1 MKINKFFMAA
11 LVASAGMSFTACSD
25 EFLDETQITQHDTE
39 YFKTQD
45 GINDLVTGA
54 YQTLKFR
61 YEYQWAYN
69 MWHMGVDE
77 FTGGNNDIAAY
88 NHYSSALNSTQGD
101 VATVW
106 NTYYGLIEQTNI
118 IIQNIPLYYNQGSAD
133 YNTRLGEGYF
143 LRAYGYFELV
153 KLFGGVPIKLEPA
166 NGKIQ
171 TYFTRAS
178 EEDCYK
184 QIISDFEQAY
194 NLLPATASQTGRIT
208 KSAAA
213 HFLAKSHLFR
223 ASEANDKWNSS
234 YKSSDLDAVI
244 KYGKE
249 VLAAHPLCDNFLD
262 LWNYSKP
269 NDDNET
275 VSEVV
280 LAAQFSD
287 NSDSWGRF
295 GNQMHLCYP
304 SVYQNLAGC
313 VRDISGGREF
323 CYVSATEY
331 AMEVFDRVNDS
342 RFWKSFIT
350 VYNCNRGSAAPKWD
364 ATQAA
369 YFPDGAVA
377 DKGRFVGGTP
387 GIKYIVNEPGDKRF
401 TDLDGKRNQ
410 LNVLKNGKL
419 CNTHTFVRYYA
430 NESFNW
436 NVNKNER
443 TGNYYTLYP
452 HNRSVAISK
461 WRDGSR
467 NGYNSQF
474 GCRDAITARSAE
486 DVLMIAEAY
495 IRQGE
500 GQYQNA
506 LTYLNMLRDRA
517 GYFAG
522 EDRSKSKDGGQ
533 AYLNNPLGTGVA
545 NLDGAIYTDANTYY
559 ESNNIAE
566 TTAETKSIMHL
577 NSVDD
582 VYNMPNEQR
591 IYNTLKCNT
600 NAEKMMCFL
609 LDERSRELIGEGHRY
624 EDLVRTRTLDARWH
638 AFNDGAGQGI
648 GNFDPA
654 KHYYRP
660 IPQSFLNDI
669 TNEDGSSLT
678 AEQKQAMQNPGY

>member
-1 MKINKFFMAA
+1 MKLNKLCIAA
-11 LVASAGMSFTACSD
+11 LVAGSFGMTSCSD
-25 EFLDETQITQHDTE
+25 DFLNEEQITQHDTE
-39 YFKTQD
+39 YFKTQE
-45 GINDLVTGA
+45 GIDALVTGD
-54 YQTLKFR
+54 YQNLKFR
-61 YEYQWAYN
+61 YEYQWAYL
-69 MWHMGVDE
+69 MWHMGIDE

-88 NHYSSALNSTQGD
+88 NHYSTALNSSEGNL
-101 VATVW
+101 ATVW
-106 NTYYGLIEQTNI
+106 NTYYGEIEQSNV
-118 IIQNIPLYYNQGSAD
+118 IIQNVPLYYNQSDAH

-143 LRAYGYFELV
+143 LRAYAYFELV
-153 KLFGGVPIKLEPA
+153 KLFGGVPLKLNPSTGVES
-166 NGKIQ
+166 
-171 TYFTRAS
+171 YFTRAS
-178 EEDCYK
+178 EQEVYS

-194 NLLPATASQTGRIT
+194 NLLPTTPEQTGRLT
-208 KSAAA
+208 KWAAA
-213 HFLAKSHLFR
+213 HFLAKAHLFR
-223 ASEANDKWNSS
+223 ASEANDSWNSS
-234 YKSSDLDAVI
+234 TKSSDLEAVI

-249 VLAAHPLCDNFLD
+249 VLSAHPLCSNFLD
-262 LWNYSKP
+262 LWNYTKP
-269 NDDNET
+269 NDANET

-304 SVYQNLAGC
+304 SVYMNLAGC

-350 VYNCNRGSAAPKWD
+350 CYGCNRSSAAPAWD
-364 ATQAA
+364 ESQAA
-369 YFPDGAVA
+369 YLPAGAA
-377 DKGRFVGGTP
+377 VGGKRFGANEV
-387 GIKYIVNEPGDKRF
+387 GIKYIVNNPEDTRF
-401 TDLDGKRNQ
+401 TDLGTGRSQ
-410 LNVLKNGKL
+410 LEVLNNGVL
-419 CNTHTFVRYYA
+419 ENTHTFIRYYA

-436 NVNKNER
+436 NVNKSER

-452 HNRSVAISK
+452 HNRSVALSK
-461 WRDGSR
+461 YRDGSR

-486 DVLMIAEAY
+486 DALMVAEAY

-500 GQYQNA
+500 GQYNNA
-506 LTYLNMLRDRA
+506 ITYINMLRDRA
-517 GYFAG
+517 GYAAG
-522 EDRSKSKDGGQ
+522 EDRSKSPDGGQ
-533 AYLNNPLGTGVA
+533 AYLNNSLGIGVTG
-545 NLDGAIYTDANTYY
+545 DGAIYTDANTYY

-566 TTAETKSIMHL
+566 TTAETKTAMHL

-591 IYNTLKCNT
+591 IYTALNCTT
-600 NAEKMMCFL
+600 NAQKMMCFL

-648 GNFDPA
+648 GNFDA
-654 KHYYRP
+654 SKHYYRP
-660 IPQSFLNDI
+660 IPQSFLDGI
-669 TNEDGSSLT
+669 TNENGQKLSD
-678 AEQKQAMQNPGY
+678 AEKAAMQNPGY

>member
-1 MKINKFFMAA
+1 MKLNKIFLAA
-11 LVASAGMSFTACSD
+11 FVAGCVGMTSCSD
-25 EFLDETQITQHDTE
+25 EFLKEEQITQHDTE
-39 YFKTQD
+39 YFKTQEGLD
-45 GINDLVTGA
+45 ALVTGA

-61 YEYQWAYN
+61 YMYAWAYV

-88 NHYSSALNSTQGD
+88 NHYSTALNSTEGNLS
-101 VATVW
+101 TVW
-106 NTYYGLIEQTNI
+106 NTYYGLIEQANI
-118 IIQNIPLYYNQGSAD
+118 VIQNMPLYYNQSSSD

-153 KLFGGVPIKLEPA
+153 KLFGGVPLKLQPSTGVES
-166 NGKIQ
+166 
-171 TYFTRAS
+171 YFTRAS
-178 EEDCYK
+178 DEECYK
-184 QIISDFEQAY
+184 QIIEDFEQAY
-194 NLLPATASQTGRIT
+194 KLLPTSSLQTGRILKT
-208 KSAAA
+208 AAA

-223 ASEANDKWNSS
+223 ASEANDSWNGN
-234 YKSSDLDAVI
+234 YKSSDLEAVI

-249 VLAAHPLCDNFLD
+249 VLAAHPLCSNFLD
-262 LWNYSKP
+262 LWNYTKP
-269 NDDNET
+269 NDVNET

-295 GNQMHLCYP
+295 GNQIHLCYP
-304 SVYQNLAGC
+304 SVYMNLAGC
-313 VRDISGGREF
+313 ARDISGGREF

-331 AMEVFDRVNDS
+331 AMQVFDRVNDS

-350 VYNCNRGSAAPKWD
+350 CYGCNQGSKAPVYTD
-364 ATQAA
+364 DDAA
-369 YFPDGAVA
+369 YLPAGASVG
-377 DKGRFVGGTP
+377 DKRFKGGEV

-401 TDLDGKRNQ
+401 TDAGSGRSQ
-410 LNVLKNGKL
+410 LSVLKDGVL
-419 CNTHTFVRYYA
+419 ENTHTFIRYYA
-430 NESFNW
+430 DESFNW
-436 NVNKNER
+436 NVNKSER

-500 GQYQNA
+500 SQYQNA
-506 LTYLNMLRDRA
+506 ITYLNMLRDRA
-517 GYFAG
+517 GYYEG
-522 EDRSKSKDGGQ
+522 EDRSKSPDGGQ
-533 AYLNNPLGTGVA
+533 AYLNNSLGVGINGA
-545 NLDGAIYTDANTYY
+545 DGAIYTDANTYY

-566 TTAETKSIMHL
+566 TTAETKSTMHL

-591 IYNTLKCNT
+591 IYNALSCTT
-600 NAEKMMCFL
+600 NAQKMMCFL

-648 GNFDPA
+648 GNFDA
-654 KHYYRP
+654 SKHYLRP
-660 IPQSFLNDI
+660 IPQSFLDGI
-669 TNEDGSSLT
+669 TNEGG
-678 AEQKQAMQNPGY
+678 QKLSDSEKAAMQNPGY

>member
-1 MKINKFFMAA
+1 MKLNKVYIAA
-11 LVASAGMSFTACSD
+11 LLVAGTVGMSSCKED
-25 EFLDETQITQHDTE
+25 FLDENQITKHDTE
-39 YFKTQD
+39 YFKTQE
-45 GINDLVTGA
+45 GIDALVTGA

-61 YEYQWAYN
+61 YEYQWAYK
-69 MWHMGVDE
+69 MWHMGIDE
-77 FTGGNNDIAAY
+77 FTGGNNDMADY
-88 NHYSSALNSTQGD
+88 NHYSSALNSSQGD
-101 VATVW
+101 LATVW
-106 NTYYGLIEQTNI
+106 NTYYGLIEQSNI
-118 IIQNIPLYYNQGSAD
+118 IIQNVPVYYNKSNAN

-153 KLFGGVPIKLEPA
+153 KLFGGVPIKLSPSVGVE
-166 NGKIQ
+166 

-194 NLLPATASQTGRIT
+194 NLLPTSSNQTGRIL

-213 HFLAKSHLFR
+213 HFLAKAHLFR
-223 ASEANDKWNSS
+223 ASEGCDNWNSS
-234 YKSSDLDAVI
+234 YKAADLDAVI

-249 VLAAHPLCDNFLD
+249 VIAAHPLCGNFLD
-262 LWNYSKP
+262 LWNYTKP
-269 NDDNET
+269 NDANES

-295 GNQMHLCYP
+295 GNQMSLCYP
-304 SVYQNLAGC
+304 SVYQNLSGC

-350 VYNCNRGSAAPKWD
+350 CYGCNKGSAAPKWD
-364 ATQAA
+364 ASDAA
-369 YFPDGAVA
+369 YFPEGAVA
-377 DKGRFVGGTP
+377 GDTRFKGGEI
-387 GIKYIVNEPGDKRF
+387 GIKYIVNNPEDTRF
-401 TDLDGKRNQ
+401 TDAGTGRSDLAVLKDGK
-410 LNVLKNGKL
+410 LE
-419 CNTHTFVRYYA
+419 NTHTFIRYYA

-436 NVNKNER
+436 NVKKEER

-452 HNRSVAISK
+452 HNRSVALSK
-461 WRDGSR
+461 YRDGSR

-486 DVLMIAEAY
+486 DVLMVAEAY
-495 IRQGE
+495 IRKGE
-500 GQYQNA
+500 SEYGNA
-506 LTYLNMLRDRA
+506 ITYLNMLRDRA
-517 GYFAG
+517 GYAAG
-522 EDRSKSKDGGQ
+522 EDRSKSPDGGQ

-559 ESNNIAE
+559 ESNNIAV
-566 TTAETKSIMHL
+566 TTAETKSVMHL
-577 NSVDD
+577 NSVAD

-591 IYNTLKCNT
+591 IYKALNCTT
-600 NAEKMMCFL
+600 NAQKMMCFL

-648 GNFDPA
+648 GYFDPA

>member
-1 MKINKFFMAA
+1 MKLNKVYIAA
-11 LVASAGMSFTACSD
+11 LLVAGTVGMSSCKGD
-25 EFLDETQITQHDTE
+25 FLDETQITQHDTE
-39 YFKTQD
+39 YFKTQEGLD
-45 GINDLVTGA
+45 KLVTGA
-54 YQTLKFR
+54 YQTLKYR
-61 YEYQWAYN
+61 YEYQWAYK
-69 MWHMGVDE
+69 MWHMGIDE

-88 NHYSSALNSTQGD
+88 NHYSSALSSTEGD
-101 VATVW
+101 IAGVW

-118 IIQNIPLYYNQGSAD
+118 IIQNMPLYYNQSSAD

-153 KLFGGVPIKLEPA
+153 KLYGGVPLKLEPA
-166 NGKIQ
+166 NGVIQ
-171 TYFTRAS
+171 TSYTRAS
-178 EEDCYK
+178 EEECYK
-184 QIISDFEQAY
+184 QIISDLEQAY
-194 NLLPATASQTGRIT
+194 NLLPTSSLQTGRIL

-213 HFLAKSHLFR
+213 HYLAKTHLFR
-223 ASEANDKWNSS
+223 ASEAYDSWNSS
-234 YKSSDLDAVI
+234 YKSGDLDAVI

-249 VLAAHPLCDNFLD
+249 VLAAHPLCNNFLD
-262 LWNYSKP
+262 LWNYTKP
-269 NDDNET
+269 NDANES

-304 SVYQNLAGC
+304 SVYQNLSGS

-331 AMEVFDRVNDS
+331 AMEVFDRINDS

-350 VYNCNRGSAAPKWD
+350 CYGCNKGGAAPKWEEAD
-364 ATQAA
+364 AA
-369 YFPDGAVA
+369 YFPKGAVA
-377 DKGRFVGGTP
+377 NQPRFKGGEV
-387 GIKYIVNEPGDKRF
+387 GIKYIVNTPEDTRF
-401 TDLDGKRNQ
+401 TDAGTGRND
-410 LNVLKNGKL
+410 LAVLKDGVL
-419 CNTHTFVRYYA
+419 ENTHTFIRYYA
-430 NESFNW
+430 NEQFSW
-436 NVNKNER
+436 NVKKEER

-452 HNRSVAISK
+452 HNRSVALSK
-461 WRDGSR
+461 YRDGSR

-495 IRQGE
+495 IRKGE
-500 GQYQNA
+500 SEYVNA
-506 LTYLNMLRDRA
+506 ITYLNMLRDRA
-517 GYFAG
+517 GYASG
-522 EDRSKSKDGGQ
+522 EDRSKSIDGGQ

-545 NLDGAIYTDANTYY
+545 NLDGAIYTDENTYY
-559 ESNNIAE
+559 ESNNIAV

-577 NSVDD
+577 NNVDD

-591 IYNTLKCNT
+591 IYKALNCTT
-600 NAEKMMCFL
+600 NAQKMMCFL

-648 GNFDPA
+648 GNFDPS

-660 IPQSFLNDI
+660 IPQSFLDDI

-678 AEQKQAMQNPGY
+678 PEQKQAMQNPGY

>member
-1 MKINKFFMAA
+1 M
-11 LVASAGMSFTACSD
+11 
-25 EFLDETQITQHDTE
+25 
-39 YFKTQD
+39 
-45 GINDLVTGA
+45 
-54 YQTLKFR
+54 
-61 YEYQWAYN
+61 
-69 MWHMGVDE
+69 
-77 FTGGNNDIAAY
+77 
-88 NHYSSALNSTQGD
+88 
-101 VATVW
+101 
-106 NTYYGLIEQTNI
+106 
-118 IIQNIPLYYNQGSAD
+118 
-133 YNTRLGEGYF
+133 
-143 LRAYGYFELV
+143 
-153 KLFGGVPIKLEPA
+153 KLFGGVPLKLQPSSSLE
-166 NGKIQ
+166 
-171 TYFTRAS
+171 TYFTRATAD
-178 EEDCYK
+178 ECYK

-194 NLLPATASQTGRIT
+194 NLLPTSSLQTGRLLKT
-208 KSAAA
+208 AAA

-223 ASEANDKWNSS
+223 ASEANDSWNSS
-234 YKSSDLDAVI
+234 YKASDLEAVI

-249 VLAAHPLCDNFLD
+249 VLAAHPLCANFLD
-262 LWNYSKP
+262 LWNYTKP
-269 NDDNET
+269 NDVNES

-342 RFWKSFIT
+342 RFWKSFVT
-350 VYNCNRGSAAPKWD
+350 VYNSNKGSAAPKWEES
-364 ATQAA
+364 QSA
-369 YFPDGAVA
+369 YFPAGAVA
-377 DKGRFVGGTP
+377 GEGRFKGGEP
-387 GIKYIVNEPGDKRF
+387 GIKYIVNAPEDKRF
-401 TDLDGKRNQ
+401 TDIDGKRSDIG
-410 LNVLKNGKL
+410 VLKDGKL
-419 CNTHTFVRYYA
+419 MNTHTFIRYYA
-430 NESFNW
+430 DEDFNW
-436 NVNKNER
+436 NVNKAER

-500 GQYQNA
+500 GHYA
-506 LTYLNMLRDRA
+506 DAITYLNMLRDRA
-517 GYFAG
+517 GYYEG
-522 EDRSKSKDGGQ
+522 EDRSKSPDGGQ
-533 AYLNNPLGTGVA
+533 AYLNNPLGNGVA
-545 NLDGAIYTDANTYY
+545 NTDGVIYTDANTYY

-566 TTAETKSIMHL
+566 TTAETKSVMHL

-582 VYNMPNEQR
+582 IYNMPNEQR
-591 IYNTLKCNT
+591 IYQALKCNS

-648 GNFDPA
+648 GNFDPS
-654 KHYYRP
+654 KHYLRP
-660 IPQSFLNDI
+660 IPQSFLDGI
-669 TNEDGSSLT
+669 TNESGAKLSDEEK
-678 AEQKQAMQNPGY
+678 AAMQNPGY